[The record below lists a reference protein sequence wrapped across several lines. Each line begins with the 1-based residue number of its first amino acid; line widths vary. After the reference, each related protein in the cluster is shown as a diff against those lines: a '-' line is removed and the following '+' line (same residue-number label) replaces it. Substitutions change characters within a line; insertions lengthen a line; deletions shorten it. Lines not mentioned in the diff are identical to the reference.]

1 MCTLFIQWR
10 NVWLRKNILLLIK
23 FIRKCTAKCLSIVLF
38 AGFCVCMWFFFI
50 VITFACICGIYL
62 FTCFSVYLS
71 SDDAVSM
78 CSRTVWVC
86 VSLSVFKK
94 RNCMQFTITGN
105 GIYNFLSHFFARIA
119 VDFYNSHTNKKASD
133 FAICSKHLHTFIY
146 AVDVYF
152 IYTLVQCVMVTQ

>member
-23 FIRKCTAKCLSIVLF
+23 FIRKCTAKWLSIVLLLVF
-38 AGFCVCMWFFFI
+38 VCACGFSSLLLLSHAYAAYIFSLVFQF
-50 VITFACICGIYL
+50 TFSAVMMLCLCACAPFG
-62 FTCFSVYLS
+62 F
-71 SDDAVSM
+71 
-78 CSRTVWVC
+78 VWVWA
-86 VSLSVFKK
+86 FKK

-133 FAICSKHLHTFIY
+133 FAICSKHLHTFVY
-146 AVDVYF
+146 AVDVLC
-152 IYTLVQCVMVTQ
+152 TLYIL